1 MEGIIKLGTMTPEEP
16 TIAHGALDVAYGVL
30 ERRIALA
37 DAKDNSLTE
46 REALVNR
53 IKAEIIELVKP
64 LFGDDVVVIER
75 SLLEEINEELETLQS
90 DIKDVRGITNE
101 AIDSAYDLRRQ
112 AESIENHCEDVAS
125 RVNDF
130 ESEIYKIISSIGDV
144 L

>member
-1 MEGIIKLGTMTPEEP
+1 MEGIINLGTMTPEEL
-16 TIAHGALDVAYGVL
+16 TLAQGAL
-30 ERRIALA
+30 ERRMALA
-37 DAKDNSLTE
+37 TAKDNSLTE
-46 REALVNR
+46 REALINR
-53 IKAEIIELVKP
+53 IKAEIFELVKP

>member
-1 MEGIIKLGTMTPEEP
+1 MEGIIELGTMTPEEP
-16 TIAHGALDVAYGVL
+16 TNAHGALEVAYGVL

-75 SLLEEINEELETLQS
+75 SLLQDINEELETLQS
-90 DIKDVRGITNE
+90 EIQDVRGITNS
-101 AIDSAYDLRRQ
+101 ALDSAYDLRRR

-125 RVNDF
+125 RVDDV
-130 ESEIYKIISSIGDV
+130 ESKIYQIINSIGDA

>member
-1 MEGIIKLGTMTPEEP
+1 MEGIINPGTMTPEDL
-16 TIAHGALDVAYGVL
+16 TIAYGVL

-37 DAKDNSLTE
+37 NARDNSLTE